1 MRACSAHRAVFREIE
16 YPLQS
21 LNGLRVGF
29 LAHRA
34 FEEGQNRAFEGR
46 EGGNG
51 CGCDVTRSETDE
63 SKYYT
68 SKTP

>member
-1 MRACSAHRAVFREIE
+1 ME
-16 YPLQS
+16 YPLQP
-21 LNGLRVGF
+21 LNDLRVGF

-34 FEEGQNRAFEGR
+34 IEKVQNRAFEGC
-46 EGGNG
+46 EGRNG

-68 SKTP
+68 SKTS